1 MCLGEGGGEG
11 GHFDLALFLR
21 NEQNKKIVEIQILET
36 FKNKYLQ
43 IVKQTR
49 TITTLVVISYSTDMC
64 VSLYYA
70 KLQNCVPLILM
81 D

>member
-43 IVKQTR
+43 AVK
-49 TITTLVVISYSTDMC
+49 
-64 VSLYYA
+64 
-70 KLQNCVPLILM
+70 
-81 D
+81 

>member
-1 MCLGEGGGEG
+1 MCLGEGGGEGG

-43 IVKQTR
+43 AVK
-49 TITTLVVISYSTDMC
+49 
-64 VSLYYA
+64 
-70 KLQNCVPLILM
+70 
-81 D
+81 